1 MPCDAAPC
9 PAVRCYSV
17 LRCALFRTCSS
28 TRYHAMYPVT
38 GMYVCVHSSLC
49 FLRLNVLSRS
59 VLPLRPRKLHPYF
72 RSEGDIANTHTT
84 EHSTGQSA
92 LLCSADVAR
101 GVIKSLVAPNHGP
114 LFAPLYSWR
123 ERSGWPRT
131 APFGV
136 FFRIPF
142 PLHIVRGVR
151 VSWRQI
157 CRLTASCLLT
167 DNRQGC
173 HSSRTSSQLIS

>member
-1 MPCDAAPC
+1 
-9 PAVRCYSV
+9 
-17 LRCALFRTCSS
+17 
-28 TRYHAMYPVT
+28 MYPVT

-72 RSEGDIANTHTT
+72 RSEGDIADTHTT

-114 LFAPLYSWR
+114 RLLLHFWLYS
-123 ERSGWPRT
+123 S
-131 APFGV
+131 
-136 FFRIPF
+136 
-142 PLHIVRGVR
+142 
-151 VSWRQI
+151 
-157 CRLTASCLLT
+157 
-167 DNRQGC
+167 
-173 HSSRTSSQLIS
+173 